1 MRLVLVR
8 RFNRRCGFSRLSGRS
23 RFLRGDGLGDQFFRT
38 PIADR
43 LQGKSLVGRHTV
55 TSRTVRHR
63 NFSIEDLGQAGHAD
77 PEVVI
82 AMGDGPER
90 LHRIHR
96 DTLPLLSKRT
106 TVPACRCQHHAQ
118 RLASAPAPFS
128 HFLSPARSRSISSA
142 NISNGNAPGI
152 ATAGSLSVGSVA
164 VRTRMK
170 PGVP

>member
-8 RFNRRCGFSRLSGRS
+8 RFNRRSGFSGRLSDCGG
-23 RFLRGDGLGDQFFRT
+23 FLRGDGLGDQFVRA

-43 LQGKSLVGRHTV
+43 LQGKSLVGRHPV
-55 TSRTVRHR
+55 TRGTVRHR
-63 NFSIEDLGQAGHAD
+63 NFSIEDFCEARHAN

-90 LHRIHR
+90 LHRSHR
-96 DTLPLLSKRT
+96 DNLPYSDEEDYPTCVPMSTSRAGLLRSC
-106 TVPACRCQHHAQ
+106 AI
-118 RLASAPAPFS
+118 SY
-128 HFLSPARSRSISSA
+128 FLSLAKSRSISSA

-152 ATAGSLSVGSVA
+152 ATAGSLSVGSAA
-164 VRTRMK
+164 VRTRIN